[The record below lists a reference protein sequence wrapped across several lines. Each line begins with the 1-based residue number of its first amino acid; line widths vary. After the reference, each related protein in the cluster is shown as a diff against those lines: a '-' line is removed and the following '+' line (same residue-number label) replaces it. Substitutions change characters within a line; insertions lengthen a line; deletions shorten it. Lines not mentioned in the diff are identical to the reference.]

1 MEGDILNKVSK
12 IDITQVVNIIGI
24 LKIPLILVLVGT
36 LLYALMLSLKIRI
49 LRDTIE
55 LEGSSRIRVLVYI
68 NLLLSLVMTVLGTI
82 IIVLG

>member
-1 MEGDILNKVSK
+1 MEGDILNKVST
-12 IDITQVVNIIGI
+12 IDITQLVNIIGI